1 MIRTKTGIRFLAVL
15 LAISIW
21 ITAAPFCV
29 PTSISFD
36 GLPFRAAAEEAE
48 EAAQPESEEAFDFEP
63 IQFDDPDQTKAEEA
77 EA

>member
-29 PTSISFD
+29 PTSISFA

-48 EAAQPESEEAFDFEP
+48 EDDDAKKTPEARLADARAKVSALFGKKEG
-63 IQFDDPDQTKAEEA
+63 
-77 EA
+77 